1 LGDIINP
8 NNEQKRDSDKNYFFI
23 VYSVRYNFTYQNNMN
38 LNKYKKFK
46 NPKDSNWLK
55 KRVL

>member
-46 NPKDSNWLK
+46 NPKDSN
-55 KRVL
+55 